1 MFIIKPE
8 LSQFEPAISNPTKV
22 KLIMFVIYLKHL
34 VSPERHIKGAFTSL
48 PLLELTSSKHPMP
61 TFKLASVML
70 KLPVLPVLEL
80 TMTITIAMT
89 MAISVTICS
98 VSVRAV
104 RAMSYVVSSIGCCST
119 SNHTPDSSCVS

>member
-1 MFIIKPE
+1 MRLLEEK
-8 LSQFEPAISNPTKV
+8 
-22 KLIMFVIYLKHL
+22 
-34 VSPERHIKGAFTSL
+34 IKGYFLRLL
-48 PLLELTSSKHPMP
+48 PLLEFASSKHTVFPMLSML
-61 TFKLASVML
+61 KLASVLEFASML
-70 KLPVLPVLEL
+70 SVLEL

>member
-1 MFIIKPE
+1 
-8 LSQFEPAISNPTKV
+8 
-22 KLIMFVIYLKHL
+22 
-34 VSPERHIKGAFTSL
+34 
-48 PLLELTSSKHPMP
+48 MP

-104 RAMSYVVSSIGCCST
+104 RAMSYVGRTRKVVSRRQYRRYST
-119 SNHTPDSSCVS
+119 